1 MNALL
6 GLRKSMPITGVI
18 PFKYLLYAALLSNV
32 VQYVEDDTKWGIFV
46 ETESDLYDYFPDW
59 ASSDERLDEV
69 YNALQELADEGFI
82 FFDDDERIFL
92 GEFRGRKFFPF
103 EAKTSLYSEAHE
115 LLEDSL
121 EQFSKSKSGVCRS
134 RSRFIRSKI
143 SDMLEKGIEK
153 LTPGDFTELHGY
165 LYEIYTGGEIYNL
178 RNKVEYFQTSNMLKA
193 YDKSTVF
200 ALLVEGVLHFD
211 KYRKKGVPTLTTVA
225 CMKDDVMR
233 SLTHKDAGSKEYM
246 REMSSSTSGSGF

>member
-1 MNALL
+1 
-6 GLRKSMPITGVI
+6 MPITGVI

-59 ASSDERLDEV
+59 TSSDERLDEV

-115 LLEDSL
+115 LL
-121 EQFSKSKSGVCRS
+121 
-134 RSRFIRSKI
+134 
-143 SDMLEKGIEK
+143 
-153 LTPGDFTELHGY
+153 
-165 LYEIYTGGEIYNL
+165 
-178 RNKVEYFQTSNMLKA
+178 
-193 YDKSTVF
+193 
-200 ALLVEGVLHFD
+200 
-211 KYRKKGVPTLTTVA
+211 
-225 CMKDDVMR
+225 
-233 SLTHKDAGSKEYM
+233 
-246 REMSSSTSGSGF
+246 